1 MHAVLHIAMVTKDDH
16 NISKLITLI
25 QKFLSK
31 KVYNLSVFSLKIVKY
46 FSGYLI
52 FEDLKIMGSF
62 N

>member
-1 MHAVLHIAMVTKDDH
+1 MVTKDDH